1 MLTTRAMET
10 FIVRVWM
17 PSDSLEGQTLRGVVE
32 QVGSGSETAFV
43 DEDELLA
50 VLRAPKRQPNSARQV
65 GGTP

>member
-1 MLTTRAMET
+1 M
-10 FIVRVWM
+10 RVWI
-17 PSDSLEGQTLRGVVE
+17 PSDSSPGEQPLRGVVE

-50 VLRAPKRQPNSARQV
+50 VLRAPKRQPPSARQK

>member
-1 MLTTRAMET
+1 MET